1 MQKKSRFVDTSRIPF
16 LAFTVVLMNA
26 ERIENYRI
34 EELLGVGLFVVCF
47 ESFIEGLGNYTR
59 HWIENRVYLLPSE

>member
-1 MQKKSRFVDTSRIPF
+1 METSRIPF

-59 HWIENRVYLLPSE
+59 HWIENRGYLLSSE

>member
-1 MQKKSRFVDTSRIPF
+1 MQKKSRFVETSRIPF

-47 ESFIEGLGNYTR
+47 ESFIEG
-59 HWIENRVYLLPSE
+59 

>member
-1 MQKKSRFVDTSRIPF
+1 METSRIPF

-34 EELLGVGLFVVCF
+34 EELLGVGLFVVF
-47 ESFIEGLGNYTR
+47 LESLIECLVNYTR

>member
-1 MQKKSRFVDTSRIPF
+1 MQKKSRFVETSRIPF

>member
-1 MQKKSRFVDTSRIPF
+1 MQKKSRFVETSRIPF

-34 EELLGVGLFVVCF
+34 EELLGVGLFVECF